1 MLTDIRGVLDASTQM
16 ATSLKKKSGK
26 SMLYARVALIEREI
40 RILESLGSNCQ
51 GCFTKHP
58 SQKQHK
64 GEGGCLEKK
73 KWEEIVANRFD
84 EAILGVHEYERMA
97 LANAV
102 AKTLC
107 DRGLFIEGYV
117 DKPNDEVSFLLL
129 FFFNLK
135 YDYQV
140 NRKIF

>member
-26 SMLYARVALIEREI
+26 IMLYAKVALIEREI
-40 RILESLGSNCQ
+40 RILESLGSNCH
-51 GCFTKHP
+51 GCFKKHP
-58 SQKQHK
+58 SQKQHM

-73 KWEEIVANRFD
+73 NWGEVVANRFD

-117 DKPNDEVSFLLL
+117 DKPNDKVIFIL
-129 FFFNLK
+129 FYFIFFNLK
-135 YDYQV
+135 YDY
-140 NRKIF
+140 